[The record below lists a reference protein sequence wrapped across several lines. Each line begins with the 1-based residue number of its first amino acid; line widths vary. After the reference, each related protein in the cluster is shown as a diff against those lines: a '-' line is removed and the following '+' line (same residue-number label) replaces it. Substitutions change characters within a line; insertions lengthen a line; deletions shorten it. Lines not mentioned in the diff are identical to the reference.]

1 MYTLYHFQI
10 SCSSAVKIALEVI
23 GAEHDT
29 VTVNLFEGEQHK
41 PEFLAVNPLGKV
53 PVLVEG
59 DQVMTQGE
67 AILIYL
73 SQKHKDANLMPDLS
87 TKEGMNALK
96 WLNLVASSLHGH
108 FTKIFHPESV
118 ATDQLSVKQNAE
130 EEIIKLLNTIEA
142 QLNESAMFV
151 GEQPTLADF
160 YFAVVL
166 GWGQVLS
173 FDLFE
178 RYPSFAQYKKELQQH
193 LPQSKTLQM
202 I

>member
-29 VTVNLFEGEQHK
+29 ITVNIFEGEQHK
-41 PEFLAVNPLGKV
+41 PEFLNINPLGKV
-53 PVLVEG
+53 PVLVEN
-59 DQVMTQGE
+59 DHIMTQGE
-67 AILIYL
+67 AILIHL
-73 SQKHKDANLMPDLS
+73 SQKHKDANLMPDLGS
-87 TKEGMNALK
+87 EQGMVALK

-108 FTKIFHPESV
+108 FTKIFHPELVSSE
-118 ATDQLSVKQNAE
+118 QLSVKQNAE
-130 EEIIKLLNTIEA
+130 EEITKLLNLIESR
-142 QLNESAMFV
+142 LNESPMLA
-151 GEQPTLADF
+151 GDQPTLADF

-166 GWGQVLS
+166 GWAQVLS

-178 RYPSFAQYKKELQQH
+178 RYPNFASYKEKLKQNV
-193 LPQSKTLQM
+193 PQSQTLQL